1 MMCFFLSL
9 LILANFD
16 KLFLLLQL
24 SLYQL
29 LTCIL
34 LLTLTLWVQS
44 VPELFRPAQQVQHPP
59 ESLRIALSKPT
70 FSLLL
75 EIIEELQIHV

>member
-29 LTCIL
+29 LSV
-34 LLTLTLWVQS
+34 TLTLWVQS